1 MPIYE
6 YICLGCGED
15 FEAVCLS
22 STIKARCPACASAE
36 LKKKISRPGRVAA
49 GSCSA
54 AATGGG

>member
-22 STIKARCPACASAE
+22 STIKGAVSGLRFP
-36 LKKKISRPGRVAA
+36 RN
-49 GSCSA
+49 
-54 AATGGG
+54 